1 MERMQREFQERRQ
14 AGPRPP
20 EDAEIGEAV
29 QRLTREIEVLQLRL
43 QIAQSELQLLHAK
56 ARLRALTPGENLSSE
71 DGPRSDA
78 ERMPRGLRGRFFP
91 EDGPEGRMQRGPRDR
106 PEGRSDE
113 RGRLRPDQREA
124 PREER
129 RERPGDDGLEP
140 RGIQTPQDGGEERRE
155 RRDEDETLEGVLN
168 QPLVIPFPDP
178 TSFEEVV
185 KYLKRS
191 TVGDTLPNGV
201 AIYIDPRGLHKAG
214 QSMESKVHLKAEDV
228 PLKESLNQLLSQI
241 GLKFDVKDGLILIT
255 SKEPPAEAED
265 DASKDDDAPKDDDD
279 GDDDDD
285 DDDDDD
291 SSE

>member
-1 MERMQREFQERRQ
+1 MERMQREFQARGQ

-29 QRLTREIEVLQLRL
+29 LRLTREIEVLEARL
-43 QIAQSELQLLHAK
+43 QLAQSELQLLHAK
-56 ARLRALTPGENLSSE
+56 ARLRELTPQENLSSE
-71 DGPRSDA
+71 DGPRGDA
-78 ERMPRGLRGRFFP
+78 ERMPRGLRERFFP
-91 EDGPEGRMQRGPRDR
+91 EAGPEGRMQRGPRDR

-113 RGRLRPDQREA
+113 RGERRRDRRES

-129 RERPGDDGLEP
+129 REDPEEDD
-140 RGIQTPQDGGEERRE
+140 DAV
-155 RRDEDETLEGVLN
+155 EGVLN
-168 QPLVIPFPDP
+168 RPLVIPFPDP

-191 TVGDTLPNGV
+191 TVGDALPNGV
-201 AIYIDPRGLHKAG
+201 AIQIDPRGLRKAG
-214 QSMESKVHLKAEDV
+214 QSMESKVHLKAEDL

-265 DASKDDDAPKDDDD
+265 DASKDDDAAKDDDD

-285 DDDDDD
+285 DDD